1 MRLLRTLLLLG
12 LLPGLALGL
21 GFLGFLRVAAAPPEQ
36 PERRTDGIVVL
47 TGGAERIATG
57 LRLLR
62 EDQGRWMLISG
73 VHRDTMLEDLATG
86 AELGALAQRVELG
99 RVATST
105 RGNALEVAE
114 WARTYRLHSIRVVT
128 AGYHM
133 PRAMLELR
141 RALPGMELLAW
152 PVVPARLRQA
162 GALGELRTWSLLV
175 GEYLKLLL
183 AWTGLPALTPA
194 AALTPLLPGTT

>member
-1 MRLLRTLLLLG
+1 MRLLRPLLLLAV
-12 LLPGLALGL
+12 LLALALGA
-21 GFLGFLRVAAAPPEQ
+21 GFIGFLRVAAAAPEA
-36 PERRTDGIVVL
+36 PARRTDGIVVL

-62 EDQGRWMLISG
+62 EDLGQWMLISG

-99 RVATST
+99 RVATTT
-105 RGNALEVAE
+105 RGNGAEVAE
-114 WARTYRLHSIRVVT
+114 WARTYRLRSVRVVT

-141 RALPGMELLAW
+141 RAAPGVELLPW
-152 PVVPARLRQA
+152 PVVPPRLRQA

-175 GEYLKLLL
+175 GEYMKLLL
-183 AWTGLPALTPA
+183 AWTGLPALA
-194 AALTPLLPGTT
+194 GGAMPGTA